1 MKGGFYKEYSE
12 QDFENFVS
20 PHVKG
25 IGDCCPCAFRMLNI
39 INDDDFKSMTK
50 KFKKRG
56 NWYKDDMENF
66 FREKYNDFEFSWITA
81 DFRKASSLL
90 DVKKTLKE
98 LIMFIKPGYAII
110 GGTVNILNQGH
121 CVVLF
126 KDKNG
131 KIFIFD
137 ATSKQKFDSLTRYI
151 NLHRVVVLNFLFSF
165 HKENGEPLTIN
176 NDFEMKYSVQDDDSY
191 YSVEEGSFSDK
202 FFDALSDSPVSEL

>member
-121 CVVLF
+121 CIVLF
-126 KDKNG
+126 KDTNG

-176 NDFEMKYSVQDDDSY
+176 NDFEMKYSVHDDDSY